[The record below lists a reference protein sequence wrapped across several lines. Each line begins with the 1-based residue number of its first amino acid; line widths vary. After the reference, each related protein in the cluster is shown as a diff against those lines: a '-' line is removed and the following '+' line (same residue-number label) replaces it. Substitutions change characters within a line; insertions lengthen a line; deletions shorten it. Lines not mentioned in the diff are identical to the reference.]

1 MTNYKDYFLPE
12 DGIFLYLLV
21 VHPDSLLDKVQLLFG
36 CRVIALV
43 LASADDMALFPLV
56 EIELKKKRDICYH
69 THDCMDVLTRVQ
81 KKPLKPCRGTT
92 EFFRRKRLV
101 PSSPTDERRH
111 QTGKS
116 QS

>member
-1 MTNYKDYFLPE
+1 MTKIIRILPE

-43 LASADDMALFPLV
+43 LASADDMALFLLV
-56 EIELKKKRDICYH
+56 EIELKKKEISVITH
-69 THDCMDVLTRVQ
+69 THTAWMFNTCA